1 MYTTIPQPRLL
12 TLALLIGLYGCASHH
27 RTTRESTTEG
37 HTTSDLQR
45 TLQRTLH
52 TTQQEH
58 ALDTL
63 TLDLTEIVQLLPPH
77 TDTTASSKAKGAG
90 WIAHYHLRQIGR
102 HQASTTG
109 ALREVDSL
117 RSTTQGSEKTIT
129 THKVPASPLRPF
141 ALGVTLPLLLGAV
154 YLTYRRT
161 KR

>member
-45 TLQRTLH
+45 TLH

-77 TDTTASSKAKGAG
+77 TDSADASKAKGAG
-90 WIAHYHLRQIGR
+90 WVAHYHLRQIGR
-102 HQASTTG
+102 HQATTTG

-117 RSTTQGSEKTIT
+117 RSTTHTTDKGIT
-129 THKVPASPLRPF
+129 SHKVPASPLRPF
-141 ALGVTLPLLLGAV
+141 ALGVTLPLLLGV
-154 YLTYRRT
+154 IYLTYRRT

>member
-1 MYTTIPQPRLL
+1 MYTTIPQPKLL

-27 RTTRESTTEG
+27 RTTHESTSESL
-37 HTTSDLQR
+37 TTSDLQH
-45 TLQRTLH
+45 TLR

-63 TLDLTEIVQLLPPH
+63 TLDLTEIVQLLPPSD
-77 TDTTASSKAKGAG
+77 DTTASSKAKGAG
-90 WIAHYHLRQIGR
+90 WVAHYHLRQIGR
-102 HQASTTG
+102 HQATTTG
-109 ALREVDSL
+109 ALREAGSL
-117 RSTTQGSEKTIT
+117 RSTTHTTDKGIT

-141 ALGVTLPLLLGAV
+141 ALGVTLPLLLGVV

>member
-12 TLALLIGLYGCASHH
+12 TLALLIGLYGCSAHH

-37 HTTSDLQR
+37 HTTSD
-45 TLQRTLH
+45 LQRTLH

-77 TDTTASSKAKGAG
+77 TDSADASKAKGAG
-90 WIAHYHLRQIGR
+90 WVAHYHLRQIGR
-102 HQASTTG
+102 HQATTTG

-117 RSTTQGSEKTIT
+117 RSTTHTTDKGIT
-129 THKVPASPLRPF
+129 SHKVPASPLRPF
-141 ALGVTLPLLLGAV
+141 ALGVTLPLLLGV
-154 YLTYRRT
+154 IYLTYRRT

>member
-1 MYTTIPQPRLL
+1 MYTTIPLPRLL

-27 RTTRESTTEG
+27 RTTRESTTES

-45 TLQRTLH
+45 SLH
-52 TTQQEH
+52 TTHQEH

-63 TLDLTEIVQLLPPH
+63 TLDLTEVVQLLPSH
-77 TDTTASSKAKGAG
+77 TDTTASSKPKGAG
-90 WIAHYHLRQIGR
+90 WVAHYHLRQIGH
-102 HQASTTG
+102 HQATTTG

-117 RSTTQGSEKTIT
+117 RSTTQGSGKTIT
-129 THKVPASPLRPF
+129 SHKAPASPLHPF
-141 ALGVTLPLLLGAV
+141 ALGVTLPLLLGAI

>member
-27 RTTRESTTEG
+27 RTTRESRTES
-37 HTTSDLQR
+37 HTTSD
-45 TLQRTLH
+45 LQRTLH

-77 TDTTASSKAKGAG
+77 PDSTTSSKATGAG
-90 WIAHYHLRQIGR
+90 WVAHYHLRQIGR
-102 HQASTTG
+102 HQATTTG

-117 RSTTQGSEKTIT
+117 RSTTHT
-129 THKVPASPLRPF
+129 TDKGTTSHKAPVSPLRPF
-141 ALGVTLPLLLGAV
+141 ALGVTLPLLLGAI

>member
-27 RTTRESTTEG
+27 RTTHESTTES
-37 HTTSDLQR
+37 HTTSD
-45 TLQRTLH
+45 LQRTLH

-77 TDTTASSKAKGAG
+77 TDTTASPKAKGAG
-90 WIAHYHLRQIGR
+90 WVAHYHLRQIGR
-102 HQASTTG
+102 HQAITTG
-109 ALREVDSL
+109 ALRETDSL
-117 RSTTQGSEKTIT
+117 RSTTQASGKTIT
-129 THKVPASPLRPF
+129 SHKVPASPLRPF
-141 ALGVTLPLLLGAV
+141 ALGVTLPLLLGAI

>member
-27 RTTRESTTEG
+27 RTTRESTTES
-37 HTTSDLQR
+37 HTTSE
-45 TLQRTLH
+45 LQRTLH
-52 TTQQEH
+52 TTHQEH

-63 TLDLTEIVQLLPPH
+63 TLDLSEVVQLLPPSD
-77 TDTTASSKAKGAG
+77 DTTASSKAKAAG
-90 WIAHYHLRQIGR
+90 WVAHYHLRQIGR

-117 RSTTQGSEKTIT
+117 RSTTHTTDKGIT
-129 THKVPASPLRPF
+129 SHKVPASPLRPF
-141 ALGVTLPLLLGAV
+141 ALGVTLPLLLGVV
-154 YLTYRRT
+154 YLTYRRS

>member
-1 MYTTIPQPRLL
+1 MYTTIPLPRLL

-37 HTTSDLQR
+37 HTTSDLQH
-45 TLQRTLH
+45 TLH

-63 TLDLTEIVQLLPPH
+63 TLDLTEVVQLLPPH
-77 TDTTASSKAKGAG
+77 ADTTASSKTKGAG
-90 WIAHYHLRQIGR
+90 WVAHYHLRQIGR
-102 HQASTTG
+102 HQATTTG
-109 ALREVDSL
+109 TLREIDSL
-117 RSTTQGSEKTIT
+117 RTTTQVSGQIIT
-129 THKVPASPLRPF
+129 SHKAPASPLHPF
-141 ALGVTLPLLLGAV
+141 ALGVTLPLLLGVV

>member
-27 RTTRESTTEG
+27 RTTRESTTESTTEG
-37 HTTSDLQR
+37 HTTSD
-45 TLQRTLH
+45 LQRTLH

-63 TLDLTEIVQLLPPH
+63 TLDLTEIVQLLPPSD
-77 TDTTASSKAKGAG
+77 DTTVSSKAKGAG
-90 WIAHYHLRQIGR
+90 WVAHYHLRQIGR
-102 HQASTTG
+102 HQATTTG
-109 ALREVDSL
+109 ALREIDSL
-117 RSTTQGSEKTIT
+117 RSKTQASGQTIT
-129 THKVPASPLRPF
+129 SHKVPASPLRPF
-141 ALGVTLPLLLGAV
+141 ALGVTLPLLLGVV

>member
-27 RTTRESTTEG
+27 HTTRESTTES
-37 HTTSDLQR
+37 HTTSD
-45 TLQRTLH
+45 LQRTLH

-63 TLDLTEIVQLLPPH
+63 TLDLTEVVQLLPPSD
-77 TDTTASSKAKGAG
+77 DTTASPKTKGAD
-90 WIAHYHLRQIGR
+90 WVAHYHLRQIGR
-102 HQASTTG
+102 HQAATTG

-117 RSTTQGSEKTIT
+117 RSTTHT
-129 THKVPASPLRPF
+129 TDKGTTSHKVPASPLRPF
-141 ALGVTLPLLLGAV
+141 ALGVTLPLLLGAI

>member
-1 MYTTIPQPRLL
+1 MYTTILQPRLL

-27 RTTRESTTEG
+27 RTTRESTTESL
-37 HTTSDLQR
+37 TTSDLQR
-45 TLQRTLH
+45 TLH
-52 TTQQEH
+52 TTHQEH

-63 TLDLTEIVQLLPPH
+63 TLDLTEVVQLRPPSD
-77 TDTTASSKAKGAG
+77 DTTSSKTRGTG
-90 WIAHYHLRQIGR
+90 WIAHYHLRQIGH
-102 HQASTTG
+102 HQATTTG

-117 RSTTQGSEKTIT
+117 RSTTHTTDKGIT

-141 ALGVTLPLLLGAV
+141 ALGVTLPLLLGAI

>member
-1 MYTTIPQPRLL
+1 MYTTIPRPRLL

-27 RTTRESTTEG
+27 RTTRESMTES
-37 HTTSDLQR
+37 HTTSD
-45 TLQRTLH
+45 LQRTLH

-63 TLDLTEIVQLLPPH
+63 TLDLTEVVQLLPPH
-77 TDTTASSKAKGAG
+77 ADTTASPKTKGAG
-90 WIAHYHLRQIGR
+90 WVAHYHLRQIGR
-102 HQASTTG
+102 HQATTTG
-109 ALREVDSL
+109 ALQEVDSL
-117 RSTTQGSEKTIT
+117 RSTTHTTDKDIT

-141 ALGVTLPLLLGAV
+141 ALGVTLPLLLGAI

>member
-12 TLALLIGLYGCASHH
+12 TLALLIGLYGCASHL
-27 RTTRESTTEG
+27 RTTRESTTES
-37 HTTSDLQR
+37 HTTSE
-45 TLQRTLH
+45 LQRTLH
-52 TTQQEH
+52 TTHQEH

-63 TLDLTEIVQLLPPH
+63 TLDLTEVVQFLPPH
-77 TDTTASSKAKGAG
+77 TDTTASSKAKGSG
-90 WIAHYHLRQIGR
+90 WVAHYHLRQIGR
-102 HQASTTG
+102 HQATTTG

-117 RSTTQGSEKTIT
+117 RSTTHTTDKDIT

-141 ALGVTLPLLLGAV
+141 TLGVTLPLLLGAV

>member
-45 TLQRTLH
+45 TLH

-63 TLDLTEIVQLLPPH
+63 TLDLTEVVQLLPPH
-77 TDTTASSKAKGAG
+77 ADTTTSSKAKGAG
-90 WIAHYHLRQIGR
+90 WVAHYHLRQIGR
-102 HQASTTG
+102 HQAITTG
-109 ALREVDSL
+109 ALREIDSL
-117 RSTTQGSEKTIT
+117 RSATHTTDKGIT
-129 THKVPASPLRPF
+129 AHKVPASPLPPF

>member
-27 RTTRESTTEG
+27 RTTHKSTTES
-37 HTTSDLQR
+37 HTTSD
-45 TLQRTLH
+45 LQRTLH

-63 TLDLTEIVQLLPPH
+63 TLDLTEVVQLLPPSD
-77 TDTTASSKAKGAG
+77 DTTVSSKTKGAG

-102 HQASTTG
+102 HQATTTG

-117 RSTTQGSEKTIT
+117 RSTTHTTDKGIT
-129 THKVPASPLRPF
+129 SHKVPASPLHPF
-141 ALGVTLPLLLGAV
+141 ALGVTLPLLLGAI
-154 YLTYRRT
+154 YLTY
-161 KR
+161 KRSKR

>member
-27 RTTRESTTEG
+27 RTTHKSTTES

-45 TLQRTLH
+45 TLH
-52 TTQQEH
+52 TIHQEH

-63 TLDLTEIVQLLPPH
+63 TLDLTEVVQLLPPSD
-77 TDTTASSKAKGAG
+77 DTTASSTAKGAG
-90 WIAHYHLRQIGR
+90 WVAHYHLRQIGR

-117 RSTTQGSEKTIT
+117 RSTTHTTDKGIT

-141 ALGVTLPLLLGAV
+141 ALGVTLPLLLGVV

>member
-27 RTTRESTTEG
+27 RTTHESTTES

-45 TLQRTLH
+45 TLH
-52 TTQQEH
+52 TTHQEH

-63 TLDLTEIVQLLPPH
+63 TLDLTEEVQLLPPSD
-77 TDTTASSKAKGAG
+77 DTTVSSKSKGAG
-90 WIAHYHLRQIGR
+90 WVAHYHLRQIGR

-117 RSTTQGSEKTIT
+117 RSTTHTTDKGIT
-129 THKVPASPLRPF
+129 TYKVPASPLRPF
-141 ALGVTLPLLLGAV
+141 ALGVTLPLLLGAI

>member
-1 MYTTIPQPRLL
+1 MYTTIPQPRFL
-12 TLALLIGLYGCASHH
+12 TLALLIGLYGCAAHR
-27 RTTRESTTEG
+27 RTTHESTTES

-45 TLQRTLH
+45 TLH
-52 TTQQEH
+52 PTQQDH

-63 TLDLTEIVQLLPPH
+63 TLDLTEIVQLLPPSD
-77 TDTTASSKAKGAG
+77 DTTASSKTKGAG
-90 WIAHYHLRQIGR
+90 WVAHYHLRQIGR

-109 ALREVDSL
+109 ALREVNSL
-117 RSTTQGSEKTIT
+117 RSTTQASGKTIT
-129 THKVPASPLRPF
+129 SHKVPASPLRPF

>member
-45 TLQRTLH
+45 TLH
-52 TTQQEH
+52 TTHQEH

-63 TLDLTEIVQLLPPH
+63 TLDLTKVVQLLPPH
-77 TDTTASSKAKGAG
+77 ADTTTSSKAKGAG
-90 WIAHYHLRQIGR
+90 WVAHYHLRQIGR
-102 HQASTTG
+102 HQATTTG
-109 ALREVDSL
+109 TLREVDSL
-117 RSTTQGSEKTIT
+117 RSTTHTADKGIT
-129 THKVPASPLRPF
+129 VHKVPASPLRPF
-141 ALGVTLPLLLGAV
+141 ALGVTLPLLLGAI

>member
-27 RTTRESTTEG
+27 RTTHESTTES
-37 HTTSDLQR
+37 HTRSDLQH
-45 TLQRTLH
+45 TLH

>member
-27 RTTRESTTEG
+27 RTTRESTTEV
-37 HTTSDLQR
+37 HTTSDLQH
-45 TLQRTLH
+45 TLH
-52 TTQQEH
+52 TTHQEH

-63 TLDLTEIVQLLPPH
+63 TLDLTEIVQILPPSD
-77 TDTTASSKAKGAG
+77 DTAVSSKAKGAG

-102 HQASTTG
+102 HQATTTG

-117 RSTTQGSEKTIT
+117 RSTTHTTDKGIT
-129 THKVPASPLRPF
+129 THKVPASPLHPF
-141 ALGVTLPLLLGAV
+141 ALGVTLPLLLGVV

>member
-12 TLALLIGLYGCASHH
+12 TLALLIGLYSCASHH
-27 RTTRESTTEG
+27 RTTHESTTEG

-45 TLQRTLH
+45 TLH
-52 TTQQEH
+52 TTHQEH

-63 TLDLTEIVQLLPPH
+63 TLDLTEVVQLLPPSD
-77 TDTTASSKAKGAG
+77 DTTVSSKAKGAG

-102 HQASTTG
+102 HQATTTG

-117 RSTTQGSEKTIT
+117 CSTTHTTDKGIT
-129 THKVPASPLRPF
+129 LHKVPASPLHPF
-141 ALGVTLPLLLGAV
+141 ALGVTLPLLLGAI

>member
-1 MYTTIPQPRLL
+1 MYTTIPLPRLL

-27 RTTRESTTEG
+27 RTTHESTSESL
-37 HTTSDLQR
+37 TTSDLQH
-45 TLQRTLH
+45 TLR

-63 TLDLTEIVQLLPPH
+63 TLELTEIVQLLPPSD
-77 TDTTASSKAKGAG
+77 DTTASSKAKGAG
-90 WIAHYHLRQIGR
+90 WVAHYHLRQIGR
-102 HQASTTG
+102 HQATTTG
-109 ALREVDSL
+109 ALREAGSL
-117 RSTTQGSEKTIT
+117 RSTTHTTDKGIT

-141 ALGVTLPLLLGAV
+141 ALGVTLPLLLGAI

>member
-1 MYTTIPQPRLL
+1 MYTTIPQPKLL

-27 RTTRESTTEG
+27 RTTHESTTEG

-45 TLQRTLH
+45 TLH
-52 TTQQEH
+52 TTHQEH

-63 TLDLTEIVQLLPPH
+63 TLDLTEIVQLLPPSE
-77 TDTTASSKAKGAG
+77 DTTAPSKAKGAG

-102 HQASTTG
+102 HQATTTG
-109 ALREVDSL
+109 ALREIDSL
-117 RSTTQGSEKTIT
+117 RSKTHTTDKGIT
-129 THKVPASPLRPF
+129 SHKVPANPLRPF
-141 ALGVTLPLLLGAV
+141 ALGVTLPLLLGAI

>member
-1 MYTTIPQPRLL
+1 MYTTILQPRLL

-45 TLQRTLH
+45 TLH
-52 TTQQEH
+52 TTHQEH

-63 TLDLTEIVQLLPPH
+63 TLDLTEIVQLLPPSE
-77 TDTTASSKAKGAG
+77 DTTASSKAKGAG
-90 WIAHYHLRQIGR
+90 WVVHYHLRQIGR
-102 HQASTTG
+102 HQATTTG

-117 RSTTQGSEKTIT
+117 RSTTHT
-129 THKVPASPLRPF
+129 TDKGTTSHKVPASPLHPF

>member
-27 RTTRESTTEG
+27 RTTRESTTES

-45 TLQRTLH
+45 TLH
-52 TTQQEH
+52 TTHQEH

-63 TLDLTEIVQLLPPH
+63 TLDLTEVVQLLPPSD
-77 TDTTASSKAKGAG
+77 DTTASSKTKGAG
-90 WIAHYHLRQIGR
+90 WVAHYHLRQIGR
-102 HQASTTG
+102 HQATTTG

-117 RSTTQGSEKTIT
+117 RSTSHT
-129 THKVPASPLRPF
+129 TDKGVTSHKVPASPLHPF

>member
-12 TLALLIGLYGCASHH
+12 TLALFIGFYGCASHH
-27 RTTRESTTEG
+27 RTTRESTTES
-37 HTTSDLQR
+37 HTTSDLR
-45 TLQRTLH
+45 RTLH
-52 TTQQEH
+52 TTHQER

-77 TDTTASSKAKGAG
+77 TDTTASPKAKGAG
-90 WIAHYHLRQIGR
+90 WVAHYHLRQIGR
-102 HQASTTG
+102 HQATTTG

-117 RSTTQGSEKTIT
+117 RSTTHTTDKGIT

-141 ALGVTLPLLLGAV
+141 ALGVTLPLLLGAI

>member
-27 RTTRESTTEG
+27 RTTRESTTES

-45 TLQRTLH
+45 SLH
-52 TTQQEH
+52 TTHQEH

-63 TLDLTEIVQLLPPH
+63 TLDFTEVVQLLPPH

-90 WIAHYHLRQIGR
+90 WVAHYHLRQIGR
-102 HQASTTG
+102 HQATTTG

-117 RSTTQGSEKTIT
+117 HSTTHTTDKGIT
-129 THKVPASPLRPF
+129 KHKVPASLLHPF
-141 ALGVTLPLLLGAV
+141 ALGVTLPLLLGAI

>member
-27 RTTRESTTEG
+27 RTTHESTTES
-37 HTTSDLQR
+37 HTTSD
-45 TLQRTLH
+45 LQRTLH

-63 TLDLTEIVQLLPPH
+63 TLDLTEEVQLLPPSD
-77 TDTTASSKAKGAG
+77 DTTVSSKSKGAG
-90 WIAHYHLRQIGR
+90 WVAHYHLRQIGR
-102 HQASTTG
+102 HQATTTG

-117 RSTTQGSEKTIT
+117 RSTTRTTDEGIT
-129 THKVPASPLRPF
+129 SHKAPASPLRPF
-141 ALGVTLPLLLGAV
+141 ALGVTLPLLLGAI